1 MKDYKNYVID
11 YTHVMFK
18 QLIPPKH
25 IDNNKI
31 EQKTLTLV
39 VEDDLFFNKLVF
51 VWEWVF
57 VSVGAVVVVVV
68 VPDAFVTWS
77 AGNDSGTVCNVGLIV
92 ADILKQKVQLSF
104 LFYLKYVDFNIRKLI
119 ISTMFINTE

>member
-1 MKDYKNYVID
+1 
-11 YTHVMFK
+11 MFK
-18 QLIPPKH
+18 QLIPPK
-25 IDNNKI
+25 KI
-31 EQKTLTLV
+31 STTTKLNKTLTLV

-92 ADILKQKVQLSF
+92 ADILKQRVQLSF
-104 LFYLKYVDFNIRKLI
+104 FFYLKYVDFNIRKLI
-119 ISTMFINTE
+119 ISINVY